1 MGPWQHCSV
10 TCGDKGTHHR
20 TVICIRSLGSD
31 EQIALEDQACE
42 SLEKPVEM
50 EPCHHKNPCPGLGV
64 WEVEEWS
71 NVRVYFVFF
80 KETSPQFYVTEK
92 MLLNFFFKVSHY
104 YRSRDYNK

>member
-80 KETSPQFYVTEK
+80 
-92 MLLNFFFKVSHY
+92 
-104 YRSRDYNK
+104 